1 MKEFFQLVK
10 AYRANRKEAIRDK
23 RIHELAVGYSQ
34 QAIDTMVT
42 GLSSSN
48 YTAIG
53 LPRYADQSDYVD
65 VWGFLENWVISYHC
79 QNPKAL
85 SPEAMKHLKW
95 AMDRHTCG
103 QACPIHLLKT
113 EPGWKGVEMGLLT
126 NEHWWKLVKLMRD
139 THVGLVDMVELVD
152 TGRLAVWRATVKKL
166 RDDRAAAERQA
177 TEKAL
182 LLRAA
187 EAIEDS
193 LNKDLYGLGEYQ
205 LKFMC
210 STLFRIFGFAE
221 AIEHSFTQNVVM
233 QSIDNHPTLLLYM
246 RGQGLIHPNLE
257 MGMHDSIIL
266 GKQHYRKL
274 IRELREKAAAL

>member
-23 RIHELAVGYSQ
+23 RIHELAVVYSQ

-53 LPRYADQSDYVD
+53 LPRYADQSDFVD

-79 QNPKAL
+79 QNPKAI
-85 SPEAMKHLKW
+85 SPETMKHLKW
-95 AMDRHTCG
+95 AMDRHTGG

-113 EPGWKGVEMGLLT
+113 ESGWKGVEMGLLT

-139 THVGLVDMVELVD
+139 THVGLVDTVKLAN

-166 RDDRAAAERQA
+166 RVDRTVVLLQA

-182 LLRAA
+182 LLRSA
-187 EAIEDS
+187 EAIEYA
-193 LNKDLYGLGEYQ
+193 LNNDIYGLGEDQ
-205 LKFMC
+205 RKFMC
-210 STLFRIFGFAE
+210 TLLFKIFGFAE
-221 AIEHSFTQNVVM
+221 AVEHSFARNVIM
-233 QSIDNHPTLLLYM
+233 QSIDNHPTLWLYM
-246 RGQGLIHPNLE
+246 QSQGLIHRNLE
-257 MGMHDSIIL
+257 MGQHDMIIL